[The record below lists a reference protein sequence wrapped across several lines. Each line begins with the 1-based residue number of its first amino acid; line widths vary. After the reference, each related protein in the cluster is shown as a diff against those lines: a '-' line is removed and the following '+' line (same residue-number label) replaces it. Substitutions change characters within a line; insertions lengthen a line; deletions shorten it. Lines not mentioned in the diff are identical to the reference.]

1 MMVGIIG
8 LGSVGTAARHT
19 LESHFDVRVYDKDGR
34 GDLEGI
40 IHSDV
45 ALVCVSTDGVHNGT
59 LDMSNIMS
67 VSAELDKHNFDGLII
82 IKSTIQPGTID
93 YIESTYPDLR
103 VSYVPEFLREKDALE
118 WFANPD
124 RIVYSCKP
132 MDENLL
138 LSVFA
143 WVDDTIPRLR
153 MSNLEAEYGKL
164 AHNAYIATKVT
175 FTCEIERLC
184 NLETIDARNVMK
196 VVWSDRRV
204 NNPSHLTPYKGGFGG
219 KCVPK
224 DTLALASIDPDKE
237 SLLHCLHDRGGEKAV
252 SQRLK

>member
-1 MMVGIIG
+1 MKIGIIG
-8 LGSVGTAARHT
+8 LGSVGTAARQT
-19 LESHFDVRVYDKDGR
+19 LESYFDVRVYDIDGR
-34 GDLEGI
+34 GNLEGI
-40 IHSDV
+40 IQSDV
-45 ALVCVSTDGVHNGT
+45 ALVCVSTDGDDNGK
-59 LDMSNIMS
+59 LDISNVVS
-67 VSAELDKHNFDGLII
+67 VSAELAKHNFEGLVIV
-82 IKSTIQPGTID
+82 KSTIQPGTID
-93 YIESTYPDLR
+93 YIESTFPDIR
-103 VSYVPEFLREKDALE
+103 ISYVPEFLREKDAME

-124 RIVYSCKP
+124 RIVYSCKSV
-132 MDENLL
+132 DENVL

-143 WVDDTIPRLR
+143 WVDDSIPRLR

-184 NLETIDARNVMK
+184 NLEMIDARRVME
-196 VVWSDRRV
+196 VVWRDRRV
-204 NNPSHLTPYKGGFGG
+204 NNPSHLTPYNGGFGG

-237 SLLHCLHDRGGEKAV
+237 SLLHCLQDRGGEKAV